1 MFFYYVKTALHNLRR
16 DKALTALII
25 AAIAFGIGASMTV
38 FSMFHTMSGDPIPW
52 KSSKLY
58 VPRIDNRSPEDR
70 KQIKDRLRTTLLSY
84 QDASEFYRSPIP
96 SAHSRHYTLAFHVLP
111 LDSDRLP
118 LHGIGLAADRDFF
131 SIFDVPFRYGSPWSK
146 ADDEGGNNVVVLSE
160 RLDRTLFAGK
170 NSVGEHVNLDG
181 VSYLV
186 VGVLRDWNPQPRL
199 YNIVNGPYGN
209 SEDLFVP
216 FSNAVN
222 RHIEERGLD
231 NCTGSFAGWFTENCT
246 WLTVWTEFSSRS
258 DAERFRQFLTNYAA
272 EQQRSGRFSWLP
284 VTQLSS
290 ASEWLDENAGIT
302 SDTQLSLILAFGF
315 LLVCVV
321 NGVVL
326 LLARF
331 SSRERETGLRRAV
344 GATRKDVFAQFLVEA
359 GAIGVIAG
367 FLGLGLTLLGLAI
380 ERQLLPEEMV
390 RVAAISPSVVAMTL
404 ALAILTT
411 VGAGIYPAWRG
422 SVVQPV
428 AQTKSQ

>member
-1 MFFYYVKTALHNLRR
+1 MLIYYMKTALHNLRR
-16 DKALTALII
+16 DKTLTALII

-38 FSMFHTMSGDPIPW
+38 FSIFHTMSWDPIPW

-70 KQIKDRLRTTLLSY
+70 KQYKDRLRTSLLSY

-96 SAHSRHYTLAFHVLP
+96 SAHSRLYTVAFHVLP
-111 LDSDRLP
+111 LNSDRMP
-118 LHGIGLAADRDFF
+118 LHAVGLATDRDLF
-131 SIFDVPFRYGSPWSK
+131 SIFDIPFRFGSPWTK
-146 ADDEGGNNVVVLSE
+146 DDDAGGNNVAVLSE
-160 RLDRTLFAGK
+160 RLDRTLFASR

-181 VSYLV
+181 VSYLI

-199 YNIVNGPYGN
+199 YNVVNSPYGN

-216 FSNAVN
+216 FSNAIN
-222 RHIEERGLD
+222 RRVEERGLD
-231 NCTGSFAGWFTENCT
+231 NCQGPVAAWFTQNCT
-246 WLTVWTEFSSRS
+246 WLTVWTEFSSPS
-258 DAERFRQFLTNYAA
+258 DAERFRQFLTNYAK
-272 EQQRSGRFSWLP
+272 EQQRIGRFSWLP

-290 ASEWLDENAGIT
+290 VREWLNDNAGIT

-331 SSRERETGLRRAV
+331 SNRERETGLRRAV
-344 GATRKDVFAQFLVEA
+344 GATRRDIFTQFLVEA
-359 GAIGVIAG
+359 GAIGAIAG

-404 ALAILTT
+404 VLAILST

-422 SVVQPV
+422 SIVQPV
-428 AQTKSQ
+428 VQTKSQ

>member
-1 MFFYYVKTALHNLRR
+1 MYLFYLKTAFHNLGR
-16 DKALTALII
+16 DKILAGLII

-38 FSMFHTMSGDPIPW
+38 FSIFHTMSEDPIPW
-52 KSSKLY
+52 KSFKLY
-58 VPRIDNRSPEDR
+58 VPRIDTRKPDDR
-70 KQIKDRLRTTLLSY
+70 KQYKDRLRTTLLSY

-96 SAHSRHYTLAFHVLP
+96 SAHSRQYTLGFHVLP
-111 LDSDRLP
+111 PDSDRSP
-118 LHGIGLAADRDFF
+118 LHATGLAADRDFF
-131 SIFDVPFRYGSPWSK
+131 SIFDVPFRFGFPWSK
-146 ADDEGGNNVVVLSE
+146 TEDESGNNVVVLSE
-160 RLDRTLFAGK
+160 RLNRTLFAGR

-181 VSYLV
+181 TGYVI

-199 YNIVNGPYGN
+199 YNIVNAPYGN

-216 FSNAVN
+216 FSNAFN

-231 NCTGSFAGWFTENCT
+231 TCTGSFTAWFTEDCT
-246 WLTVWTEFSSRS
+246 WLTVWTEFSSPS

-272 EQQRSGRFSWLP
+272 EQQRNGRFSWLP

-290 ASEWLDENAGIT
+290 AREWLDENAGIT
-302 SDTQLSLILAFGF
+302 SDMQLSLILAFGF
-315 LLVCVV
+315 LLVCTV

-344 GATRKDVFAQFLVEA
+344 GARRKDVFTQFLVEA
-359 GAIGVIAG
+359 GTIGAIAG
-367 FLGLGLTLLGLAI
+367 FLGLALTMLGLAI
-380 ERQLLPEEMV
+380 ERALLPQEMV
-390 RVAAISPSVVAMTL
+390 RVAVISPSVVAMTL

-411 VGAGIYPAWRG
+411 VSAGIYPAWRG

-428 AQTKSQ
+428 TQIK